1 MSKESIIETLSA
13 KQALTSAEI
22 QVLRTKPSDLEFF
35 SELIR
40 IYENKVTKYLSS
52 SERSMKRSLLQS
64 NAYPPDQI
72 ATMAVQHQIDFGFSV
87 ILEHDKASLLIS
99 LLTLLK
105 ANSPDLAVSLG
116 MSTVKVFTCYLAR
129 YRLFMDVTPSDLEEF
144 RVPDLFPDYL
154 LQAFIQQQGINQAI
168 QSSITDELTEDANVN
183 FLWSRELANNI
194 SAVPALFYQC
204 LYGLVFY
211 VNNILKSTIIDP
223 VTKRLF
229 FSHLDNN
236 ESLAQFTD
244 LLCRG
249 YIQEASNIEQQ
260 IQIYAANDAIL
271 LSEYKQSCMPSICF
285 LGIRV
290 RDEFIVARQTKL
302 RGQLELVQAEN
313 SAINA
318 RAQTLINQSREELR
332 GYLATIEANKA
343 SIDQQ
348 SRELQAEANRKIDAA
363 RAQFKPQ
370 WSVGFGPEGIYDS
383 RPGIS
388 FKF

>member
-1 MSKESIIETLSA
+1 MSKESIIETLSVR
-13 KQALTSAEI
+13 QALTSVEI
-22 QVLRTKPSDLEFF
+22 QALRTQPLDLEFF

-64 NAYPPDQI
+64 NAYPADQI

-87 ILEHDKASLLIS
+87 ILEDDKASLLIS

-129 YRLFMDVTPSDLEEF
+129 YRLFMEVTPSDLEEF
-144 RVPDLFPDYL
+144 IVPDLFPEYL
-154 LQAFIQQQGINQAI
+154 LQAFIQQKGINQAI
-168 QSSITDELTEDANVN
+168 QSSITGELAEDVNIN

-223 VTKRLF
+223 VTKRSF
-229 FSHLDNN
+229 FSHLDSN

-249 YIQEASNIEQQ
+249 YISEASTIEKQ
-260 IQIYAANDAIL
+260 IQIYAANDVVL
-271 LSEYKQSCMPSICF
+271 LSEYKRSCMPSICF
-285 LGIRV
+285 LGISV
-290 RDEFIVARQTKL
+290 RDDFIIARQAEL
-302 RGQLELVQAEN
+302 RRQLELVQAEN
-313 SAINA
+313 PAINA

-332 GYLATIEANKA
+332 GYLATIEVNKA
-343 SIDQQ
+343 NIDQK
-348 SRELQAEANRKIDAA
+348 SKDLQAEANRKIDAA
-363 RAQFKPQ
+363 RVQFKPQ
-370 WSVGFGPEGIYDS
+370 WSVGFEPM
-383 RPGIS
+383 S